1 MLGQNQTT
9 PEALINGRPTAAIG
23 YADALE
29 NYRRNTD
36 WWVVFAAF
44 DLPDFDPSPL
54 WISQRANLSVEV
66 VVEALEGLAVLG
78 FLKKDQG
85 SFSPIKGKDFV
96 NFDVKNKP
104 KSEVLEEHSII
115 AHQILNQL
123 EPEALAA
130 VDHRCFAA
138 NLEILQEL
146 YSDISTAFEKAYS
159 KSKDAKPKDRI
170 FKMTFTAVDVLKAK
184 GR

>member
-1 MLGQNQTT
+1 MLDQSQAN
-9 PEALINGRPTAAIG
+9 PSSLANGRPTAAIS
-23 YADALE
+23 YTDAME

-44 DLPDFDPSPL
+44 DLPDVDPSPM
-54 WISQRANLSVEV
+54 WIAQRTNLSIEV
-66 VVEALEGLAVLG
+66 VVEALEGLSVLG
-78 FLKKDQG
+78 FLKKDKG
-85 SFSPIKGKDFV
+85 AFSPIPGKDFV
-96 NFDVKNKP
+96 NFDVKAKP
-104 KSEVLEEHSII
+104 KAEVLDEHSII

-123 EPEALAA
+123 NEEALAA

-146 YSDISTAFEKAYS
+146 YSDINQAFEKAYS
-159 KSKDAKPKDRI
+159 RSKGSGPKDRI
-170 FKMTFTAVDVLKAK
+170 FKMSFTAVDVLKGK